1 MASVVT
7 RKIPEIVLVDKSELG
22 AMELFTL
29 NALHKT
35 DTNEFVICPHQ
46 RETIYLNK
54 SFERA
59 EDLIPII
66 NTFMEQEGCNS
77 EGDKLYKQFKDIAG
91 EKAADILNAIWQDWR
106 KERMRADAKEK
117 ADEILSRVRKRHIRQ
132 SMKKRKDIIRAVFDV
147 GYGLYDKK
155 RLADFQ
161 NGAEY
166 AFMYG
171 YLCALEDTEKEQLKS
186 SYQRTTTDKSRIPST
201 N

>member
-7 RKIPEIVLVDKSELG
+7 RKIPEIVLVDKRELG

-35 DTNEFVICPHQ
+35 DANEFVICPHQ

-59 EDLIPII
+59 ENLIPII
-66 NTFMEQEGCNS
+66 NTFMEQEWCNS
-77 EGDKLYKQFKDIAG
+77 KGDKLYKQFKDIAG
-91 EKAADILNAIWQDWR
+91 EKAAGILNDIWLDWR
-106 KERMRADAKEK
+106 KERMKADAKEEAEK
-117 ADEILSRVRKRHIRQ
+117 VLSRARKRHIRQ
-132 SMKKRKDIIRAVFDV
+132 SMKKRKDTIQAVFDV

-171 YLCALEDTEKEQLKS
+171 YLCALEDQEKQS
-186 SYQRTTTDKSRIPST
+186 IAD
-201 N
+201 

>member
-59 EDLIPII
+59 EDLITII
-66 NTFMEQEGCNS
+66 NSFMEQEWCNPK
-77 EGDKLYKQFKDIAG
+77 GDKLYKQFKDIAG
-91 EKAADILNAIWQDWR
+91 EKAAGILNDIWLDWR
-106 KERMRADAKEK
+106 KERMKADAKEK
-117 ADEILSRVRKRHIRQ
+117 AIEVLSRARKRHIRQ
-132 SMKKRKDIIRAVFDV
+132 KARKKGDVIKAVFDV
-147 GYGLYDKK
+147 GYGVYDKK